1 MALSTA
7 PKIEKKSF
15 EEMQSF
21 EDASV
26 FGQNDQLTR
35 AEIFTKY
42 QHIFDLFIVLLYYE
56 EKYEDNCYGRCQE
69 N

>member
-1 MALSTA
+1 
-7 PKIEKKSF
+7 
-15 EEMQSF
+15 MQSF

-56 EKYEDNCYGRCQE
+56 EKYEDNCFGRCQE

>member
-1 MALSTA
+1 
-7 PKIEKKSF
+7 
-15 EEMQSF
+15 MQSF

-42 QHIFDLFIVLLYYE
+42 QHIFDLFIVLLCYE